1 MTRRSP
7 MYVHE
12 EILSLTTMK
21 RLNSRKQNSIP
32 KDAVLLIPEPD
43 GKNELPICGVKPG
56 YYTAKQMLGLVEKHL
71 KDADAIQFIADML
84 ETGDANND
92 GFVQILR
99 SNRQK
104 PDELAR
110 IVKICKE

>member
-1 MTRRSP
+1 
-7 MYVHE
+7 
-12 EILSLTTMK
+12 MK
-21 RLNSRKQNSIP
+21 RAKSSCQHGSIP

-43 GKNELPICGVKPG
+43 GKDELPTCGVKPG

-71 KDADAIQFIADML
+71 NDADAIQFIADML
-84 ETGDANND
+84 ESGDSDND
-92 GFVQILR
+92 GFVQLLR
-99 SNRQK
+99 SNRQN